1 MYKHTK
7 YTMIRFKQTKD
18 LKTEKLP
25 KRKKLTNL
33 SSVMLKYW
41 KKNKY
46 EGFVIDSLLFATRNK
61 RS

>member
-1 MYKHTK
+1 
-7 YTMIRFKQTKD
+7 MIRFKQTKD

-61 RS
+61 QS